1 VEITELL
8 KFTLEN
14 KASDLHLSGNSQ
26 PIVRIDG
33 DLQRIKTDVLTSD
46 AIRAM
51 LFAVMSEEQRA
62 IYEGELEHDFAIS
75 FGADARFR
83 VNAFTNRAGSAAV
96 FRVIPTKIPTME
108 QLDLPPVMRRLA
120 ELEKGLVLVTGPTG
134 SGKSTTLASMINHI
148 NESYP
153 YHILTVEDPVE
164 FFHPSKKALVNHR
177 EVGNDTKSF
186 ARALKSALRE
196 DPDVI
201 LVGEMRDHETISLAL
216 TAAETG
222 HLVFGTLHSNT
233 ASKTIDR
240 IIDVFP
246 AAEKEMVRAMLSS
259 SIQGVIAQTLLK
271 REGGG
276 RVAAHEIMVGTN
288 AVRNLIREN
297 QLAQLYSMIQTG
309 ARYGMQTMGDS
320 VNDLI
325 VSGAI
330 SEQTAHD
337 ATKDATEDMV
347 QKDPAAGGAPAGGA
361 AAPGK
366 KPAAPLTGKPAPKP
380 VAAAPPGKAPPPVKA
395 PPQQQ
400 PAAEPDEEKKEGGY
414 SF

>member
-1 VEITELL
+1 MEITELL
-8 KFTLEN
+8 KFTLDN
-14 KASDLHLSGNSQ
+14 KGSDLHLSGDNQ

-33 DLQRIKTDVLTSD
+33 ELQRIKTDVLTSD
-46 AIRAM
+46 QIRAM
-51 LFAVMSEEQRA
+51 LFSIMTEEQRA
-62 IYEGELEHDFAIS
+62 VYERELEHDFAIS
-75 FGADARFR
+75 LGKDARFR

-96 FRVIPTKIPTME
+96 LRVIPTKIPTME
-108 QLDLPPVMRRLA
+108 QLDLPPVIRRLA

-148 NESYP
+148 NENASS
-153 YHILTVEDPVE
+153 HILTVEDPVE

-177 EVGNDTKSF
+177 EVGNDTRSF
-186 ARALKSALRE
+186 GRALKSALRE

-259 SIQGVIAQTLLK
+259 SIQGIVAQTLLSK
-271 REGGG
+271 EGGG

-297 QLAQLYSMIQTG
+297 QLAQIYSMIQTG
-309 ARYGMQTMGDS
+309 SRYGMQTMEDS
-320 VNDLI
+320 VNDL
-325 VSGAI
+325 VTSGLI
-330 SEQTAHD
+330 SEETAHD
-337 ATKDATEDMV
+337 ALKSGAEDTDE
-347 QKDPAAGGAPAGGA
+347 QASGAP
-361 AAPGK
+361 
-366 KPAAPLTGKPAPKP
+366 PASQQK
-380 VAAAPPGKAPPPVKA
+380 KAPPPPPEKKTSPILGGMMKKPA
-395 PPQQQ
+395 PP
-400 PAAEPDEEKKEGGY
+400 PEPAPTAAEGDDQDGGY

>member
-1 VEITELL
+1 MEITELL
-8 KFTLEN
+8 KFTLDN
-14 KASDLHLSGNSQ
+14 KASDLHLAANNQ

-33 DLQRIKTDVLTSD
+33 DLQRIKTDTLTAD
-46 AIRAM
+46 MIRSM
-51 LFAVMSEEQRA
+51 LFSVMSEEQRA

-83 VNAFTNRAGSAAV
+83 VNAFTNRGGSAAV

-148 NESYP
+148 NANYP

-164 FFHPSKKALVNHR
+164 FFHPSKTSLVNHR
-177 EVGNDTKSF
+177 EIGNDTKSF

-259 SIQGVIAQTLLK
+259 SIQGVIAQTLLRK
-271 REGGG
+271 AGGG

-309 ARYGMQTMGDS
+309 SRYGMQTMEDS
-320 VNDLI
+320 VNDLV

-330 SEQTAHD
+330 TEQTAHD
-337 ATKDATEDMV
+337 ALKDSTESED
-347 QKDPAAGGAPAGGA
+347 DLGEESGIPAAPGGNKKASPLLGKGAPARP
-361 AAPGK
+361 APG
-366 KPAAPLTGKPAPKP
+366 KPAAPAGKPAAAQKP
-380 VAAAPPGKAPPPVKA
+380 AAP
-395 PPQQQ
+395 
-400 PAAEPDEEKKEGGY
+400 EPDPAGGEKAEGGGY